1 MLKDTLINTMK
12 KNVLFISD
20 EITEFESK
28 EKKVKISFKNGRIL
42 QVDMVLFC
50 GGRVANTDS
59 LDLHLCR
66 TKVDIGTTH
75 SPNLSHPL
83 LLAHS
88 LTHTLTLTYSY
99 SLTLTYSH
107 THSYLLTLTHSLFR
121 AIWPPESRQQVLHQ
135 PPKYIRHR
143 RRGGRRSR
151 FNCIPPRK
159 KCEHHPVQQRE

>member
-83 LLAHS
+83 LL
-88 LTHTLTLTYSY
+88 
-99 SLTLTYSH
+99 
-107 THSYLLTLTHSLFR
+107 THSYLLTHSLLLTHSYSLTIQGNM
-121 AIWPPESRQQVLHQ
+121 AA
-135 PPKYIRHR
+135 
-143 RRGGRRSR
+143 
-151 FNCIPPRK
+151 
-159 KCEHHPVQQRE
+159 